1 MLGLCGK
8 HFIDWALCAVLKI
21 VKFYMILQISHKVSD
36 KPNIYHR
43 HNMCYFFIKKSSL
56 KY

>member
-1 MLGLCGK
+1 MLGLFSK